1 MKAIKE
7 LNNTLFKGR
16 KIILDLSVP
25 KDMYSSFSK
34 KGPDGETKEEEQ
46 DEDEEVA

>member
-1 MKAIKE
+1 

-34 KGPDGETKEEEQ
+34 KDPEGEIKPEQEEE
-46 DEDEEVA
+46 EEEEEEEE